1 MIAKRHV
8 RRRLGQYGALWLGSF
23 VLTLIVTAAMVFGV
37 GVPLAETADMALPVA
52 FGVLGV
58 LVIVGIGLTLVR
70 DVGLST
76 KLVVT
81 TLALVL
87 ILPLLW
93 APVLAVVVS
102 AALAGASVEYSTAYA
117 GFRIVVSRL
126 IYPLAS
132 LLGEDPLIGLLW
144 QGFQVVASIVG
155 AVASIAQVLRV
166 IRPYLYDDEEA
177 EEPS

>member
-23 VLTLIVTAAMVFGV
+23 VLTLIVMALMVFAV
-37 GVPLAETADMALPVA
+37 GAPFAETADMALPVA
-52 FGVLGV
+52 FAILGFLV
-58 LVIVGIGLTLVR
+58 LVGVALTLVR
-70 DVGLST
+70 DISLST
-76 KLVVT
+76 KLLVT
-81 TLALVL
+81 ALALVL

-102 AALAGASVEYSTAYA
+102 AAMAGASVEYSAAYA

-126 IYPLAS
+126 IYPLAAM
-132 LLGEDPLIGLLW
+132 LGEDPLISLLW

-166 IRPYLYDDEEA
+166 IRPYLYGDDEA
-177 EEPS
+177 EEA